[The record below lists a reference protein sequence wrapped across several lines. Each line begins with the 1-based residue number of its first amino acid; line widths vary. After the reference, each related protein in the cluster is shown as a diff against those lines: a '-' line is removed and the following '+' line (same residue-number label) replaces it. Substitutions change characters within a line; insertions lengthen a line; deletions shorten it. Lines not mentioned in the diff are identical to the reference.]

1 MGKSMD
7 PNMLTDVSSFV
18 SLTTGTGA
26 LFSPLKYLHTPAAAL
41 LKNAIDNGGLTL

>member
-18 SLTTGTGA
+18 TLTTSSSS
-26 LFSPLKYLHTPAAAL
+26 LFSPLKYMHTPAALL
-41 LKNAIDNGGLTL
+41 LKKAIEEGGLRL